1 MSEKDKDLATVE
13 RTIEILE
20 QWNMDPMMGTWYAT
34 NSETVRSILGAL
46 DAAQEVAAR
55 HRFPNQEADFASW
68 QRCYDYRT
76 RRSDAVWP
84 DGPPSGTRQRVPRR
98 HGAGAGARRLTG

>member
-1 MSEKDKDLATVE
+1 MREKDKDLATVE

-55 HRFPNQEADFASW
+55 HRFPN
-68 QRCYDYRT
+68 
-76 RRSDAVWP
+76 
-84 DGPPSGTRQRVPRR
+84 PS
-98 HGAGAGARRLTG
+98 LTSSNLSYYKAIS

>member
-55 HRFPNQEADFASW
+55 HRFPNQRGGLCKLAEMLRL
-68 QRCYDYRT
+68 Q
-76 RRSDAVWP
+76 DA
-84 DGPPSGTRQRVPRR
+84 
-98 HGAGAGARRLTG
+98 AK